1 VPTTKS
7 ISNNYAVTSSMCN
20 EICTIINK
28 LKSNTAAGSDNIHLE
43 LIKMKEE
50 L

>member
-1 VPTTKS
+1 MYK
-7 ISNNYAVTSSMCN
+7 

-28 LKSNTAAGSDNIHLE
+28 LKSNTAAGSDNILPE
-43 LIKMKEE
+43 LIKMEEE

>member
-1 VPTTKS
+1 VSTTDS
-7 ISNNYAVTSSMCN
+7 ISNNYEVTSPTYN

-28 LKSNTAAGSDNIHLE
+28 LKSNTAAGSDNKHPE
-43 LIKMKEE
+43 LIKMEEE